1 MLRLPVIWYR
11 DVSRAKDVIDTS
23 GYGSISGVLG
33 SEHIM
38 AATRYRSDALR
49 GNGGMK
55 PKDG

>member
-1 MLRLPVIWYR
+1 MWYR

-38 AATRYRSDALR
+38 AATRYRSDALWR
-49 GNGGMK
+49 NGGMK